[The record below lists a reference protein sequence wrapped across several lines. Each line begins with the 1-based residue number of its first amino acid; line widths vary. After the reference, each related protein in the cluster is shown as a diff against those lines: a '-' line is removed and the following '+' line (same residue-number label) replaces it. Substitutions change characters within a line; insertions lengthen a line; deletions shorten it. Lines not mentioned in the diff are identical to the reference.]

1 MVYYGK
7 KRGRL
12 IESEEHTM
20 GRKKREIAKTCL
32 CYFLVCLISFLCIA
46 DMPSYKAKA
55 SEAIKSVHTSF
66 YEKENIAISI
76 KNEMLYFTKLPDRNS
91 FSKIKVSLYSEGGKK
106 SNEKTLSGSM
116 PYCYN
121 LSGVQNGTYYL
132 QLYYMTKQDDQGR
145 TYYLSYWYQKS
156 GIVLVKDSSGWSIL
170 NATPYEKNKE
180 IFSIRS
186 NSGEVLDYFLQPD
199 YMVDSENSQIV
210 STAKS
215 ITKGITN
222 DYDKVVAVH
231 DWVAKNIC
239 YDYDGLYGRTD
250 EVEYIASDVL
260 KSKKSVCQGFADLSA
275 ALLRAVN
282 IPTRVVDGYALGI
295 GSTSEWTDDIF
306 DNETINHAWNE
317 AYVDGRW
324 IIFDATW
331 DSGNAYENGSYK
343 FSDSEVSY
351 QYFDPTIEVF
361 SSTHYIVDEEGTE
374 FLNQLSDN
382 DLDENISLY
391 EGSKK
396 KIFNEV
402 PDDIA
407 VKWEIANEEVVD
419 ITKDGNLKGM
429 VPGSSEVKLIFSK
442 GNCMKTINLKVN
454 VVEQGS
460 SLETIKAP
468 TPTPKED
475 KDDTEE
481 IACTNAPVDSK
492 QEELDIE
499 DLLEQISPNMTRV
512 DLYCGGNMYVSK
524 QLLYYVP
531 DEISGQFKVRYKIEN
546 PQIATINSS
555 GWISAKK
562 QGKTNLIITYQQDG
576 YESKDKVS
584 ISVKNANVSISCATK
599 TIKKGKSLSLQSK
612 SQGIKGTVKWKSSN
626 TKVAT
631 VSKTGKVKGKKK
643 GTAKITATIGKV
655 KGCVQLKVK

>member
-1 MVYYGK
+1 
-7 KRGRL
+7 
-12 IESEEHTM
+12 M

-46 DMPSYKAKA
+46 DMPCYKAKA

-186 NSGEVLDYFLQPD
+186 NSGEVLDYFLQQD

-460 SLETIKAP
+460 SLETENVP

-492 QEELDIE
+492 QEKLDIE

-531 DEISGQFKVRYKIEN
+531 DEISGQFKVSYKIEN

-599 TIKKGKSLSLQSK
+599 IIKKGKSLSLQSK

>member
-7 KRGRL
+7 KRSRL

-20 GRKKREIAKTCL
+20 GRKKRKIAKTCL

-186 NSGEVLDYFLQPD
+186 NSGEVLDYFLQQD

-215 ITKGITN
+215 ITKGITS

-419 ITKDGNLKGM
+419 ITKDGNLRGM

>member
-1 MVYYGK
+1 
-7 KRGRL
+7 
-12 IESEEHTM
+12 M
-20 GRKKREIAKTCL
+20 GRKKRKIAKTCL

-186 NSGEVLDYFLQPD
+186 NSGEVLDYFLQQD

-343 FSDSEVSY
+343 YSDSEVSY

-460 SLETIKAP
+460 SLETENAP

>member
-7 KRGRL
+7 KRSRL

-20 GRKKREIAKTCL
+20 GRKKRKIAKTCL

-468 TPTPKED
+468 TPTRK
-475 KDDTEE
+475 
-481 IACTNAPVDSK
+481 
-492 QEELDIE
+492 
-499 DLLEQISPNMTRV
+499 TRMIRKRLRV
-512 DLYCGGNMYVSK
+512 QMH
-524 QLLYYVP
+524 QL
-531 DEISGQFKVRYKIEN
+531 IQNRK
-546 PQIATINSS
+546 
-555 GWISAKK
+555 
-562 QGKTNLIITYQQDG
+562 NLI
-576 YESKDKVS
+576 SK
-584 ISVKNANVSISCATK
+584 IYLNRFLLI
-599 TIKKGKSLSLQSK
+599 
-612 SQGIKGTVKWKSSN
+612 
-626 TKVAT
+626 
-631 VSKTGKVKGKKK
+631 
-643 GTAKITATIGKV
+643 
-655 KGCVQLKVK
+655 

>member
-1 MVYYGK
+1 
-7 KRGRL
+7 
-12 IESEEHTM
+12 M
-20 GRKKREIAKTCL
+20 GQKKREIVKTCL
-32 CYFLVCLISFLCIA
+32 CYFFICLISFLCIA

-55 SEAIKSVHTSF
+55 SEAVKSVHTSF

-76 KNEMLYFTKLPDRNS
+76 KKEMLYFTKLPERNS
-91 FSKIKVSLYSEGGKK
+91 FSKIKVSLYSEDGKK
-106 SNEKTLSGSM
+106 TNEKTLSGSM

-121 LSGVQNGTYYL
+121 LSGVQDGMYYL

-170 NATPYEKNKE
+170 NATPYEKNKA

-186 NSGEVLDYFLQPD
+186 NSSEVLDYFLQPD
-199 YMVDSENSQIV
+199 YMVDSKNSQIV

-275 ALLRAVN
+275 ALLRAAN
-282 IPTRVVDGYALGI
+282 IPTRVVEGYALGI
-295 GSTSEWTDDIF
+295 GSTSEWTNDIF
-306 DNETINHAWNE
+306 EEETVNHAWNE

-331 DSGNAYENGSYK
+331 DSGNAYENGRYK
-343 FSDSEVSY
+343 FSDSAVSY

-361 SSTHYIVDEEGTE
+361 SSTHYIVDEEGME
-374 FLNQLSDN
+374 FLKQLSDS

-391 EGSKK
+391 EGSEK
-396 KIFNEV
+396 KIFDGV
-402 PDDIA
+402 SDDIA
-407 VKWEIANEEVVD
+407 VKWEIANEEVTD

-454 VVEQGS
+454 VLEQGLP
-460 SLETIKAP
+460 LETINVP
-468 TPTPKED
+468 TPTPQED

-481 IACTNAPVDSK
+481 IAYTNAPVDSK
-492 QEELDIE
+492 KEELDIE
-499 DLLEQISPNMTRV
+499 DLLEQISPNVTRV
-512 DLYCGGNMYVSK
+512 DLYCGGNMDVSK

-531 DEISGQFKVRYKIEN
+531 DKISGQFKVSYKIEN
-546 PQIATINSS
+546 PQIATINSA

-631 VSKTGKVKGKKK
+631 VSKTGKVKGKKR

-655 KGCVQLKVK
+655 KGCIQLKIK

>member
-186 NSGEVLDYFLQPD
+186 NSGEVLDYFLQQD

-343 FSDSEVSY
+343 YSDSEVSY

-460 SLETIKAP
+460 SLETENAP

>member
-7 KRGRL
+7 KRSRL

-20 GRKKREIAKTCL
+20 GRKKRKIAKTCL

-186 NSGEVLDYFLQPD
+186 NSGEVLDYFLQQD

-215 ITKGITN
+215 ITKGITS

-492 QEELDIE
+492 QEEFDIE

-531 DEISGQFKVRYKIEN
+531 DEISGQFKVSYKIEN

>member
-7 KRGRL
+7 KRSRL

-46 DMPSYKAKA
+46 DMPCYKAKA

-186 NSGEVLDYFLQPD
+186 NSGEVLDYFLQQD

-460 SLETIKAP
+460 SLETENVP

-492 QEELDIE
+492 QEKLDIE

-531 DEISGQFKVRYKIEN
+531 DEISGQFKVSYKIEN

-599 TIKKGKSLSLQSK
+599 IIKKGKSLSLQSK

>member
-1 MVYYGK
+1 MIYYGK
-7 KRGRL
+7 KRSRL

-199 YMVDSENSQIV
+199 YMIDSENSQIV

-306 DNETINHAWNE
+306 ENQTINHAWNE

-396 KIFNEV
+396 KIYNEV

-460 SLETIKAP
+460 SLETENAP

-492 QEELDIE
+492 QEKLDIE

-531 DEISGQFKVRYKIEN
+531 DEISGQFKVSYKIDN

-631 VSKTGKVKGKKK
+631 VSKMGKVKGKKK

>member
-7 KRGRL
+7 KRSRL

-20 GRKKREIAKTCL
+20 GRKKRKIAKTCL

-186 NSGEVLDYFLQPD
+186 NSGEVLDYFLQQD

-343 FSDSEVSY
+343 YSDSEVSY

-460 SLETIKAP
+460 SLETENAP

>member
-1 MVYYGK
+1 
-7 KRGRL
+7 
-12 IESEEHTM
+12 M
-20 GRKKREIAKTCL
+20 GRKKRKIAKTCL

-186 NSGEVLDYFLQPD
+186 NSGEVLDYFLQQD

-215 ITKGITN
+215 ITKGITS

-396 KIFNEV
+396 KIYNEV

-460 SLETIKAP
+460 SLETENVP

-492 QEELDIE
+492 QEKLDIE

-531 DEISGQFKVRYKIEN
+531 DEISGQFKVSYKIEN

>member
-7 KRGRL
+7 KRSRL

-20 GRKKREIAKTCL
+20 GRKKRKIAKTCL

-156 GIVLVKDSSGWSIL
+156 GIVLVKDSSGWIIL

-222 DYDKVVAVH
+222 DYDRVVAVH

-396 KIFNEV
+396 KIYNEV

-460 SLETIKAP
+460 SLETENAP

-492 QEELDIE
+492 QEKLDIE

>member
-1 MVYYGK
+1 
-7 KRGRL
+7 
-12 IESEEHTM
+12 M

-199 YMVDSENSQIV
+199 YMIDSENSQIV

-306 DNETINHAWNE
+306 ENQTINHAWNE

-396 KIFNEV
+396 KIYNEV

-460 SLETIKAP
+460 SLETENAP

-492 QEELDIE
+492 QEKLDIE

-531 DEISGQFKVRYKIEN
+531 DEISGQFKVSYKIDN

-631 VSKTGKVKGKKK
+631 VSKMGKVKGKKK

>member
-7 KRGRL
+7 KRSRL

-32 CYFLVCLISFLCIA
+32 CYFLVCLISYLCIA

-170 NATPYEKNKE
+170 NAAPYEKNKE

-382 DLDENISLY
+382 DLEENISLY

-396 KIFNEV
+396 KIYNEV

-460 SLETIKAP
+460 SLETENAP

-492 QEELDIE
+492 QEKLDIE

-531 DEISGQFKVRYKIEN
+531 DEISGQFKVGYKIEN

>member
-1 MVYYGK
+1 
-7 KRGRL
+7 
-12 IESEEHTM
+12 M
-20 GRKKREIAKTCL
+20 GRKKRKIAKTCL

-156 GIVLVKDSSGWSIL
+156 GIVLVKDSSGWIIL

-222 DYDKVVAVH
+222 DYDRVVAVH

-396 KIFNEV
+396 KIYNEV

-460 SLETIKAP
+460 SLETENAP

-492 QEELDIE
+492 QEKLDIE